1 MVILVQFVEVLLE
14 TAHIYHLEKPTFV
27 DARVMLYKNQV
38 SITRKSLR
46 LEATG
51 AGVVRKGV
59 LSLLLLFQI

>member
-27 DARVMLYKNQV
+27 DARVMLYKKQV